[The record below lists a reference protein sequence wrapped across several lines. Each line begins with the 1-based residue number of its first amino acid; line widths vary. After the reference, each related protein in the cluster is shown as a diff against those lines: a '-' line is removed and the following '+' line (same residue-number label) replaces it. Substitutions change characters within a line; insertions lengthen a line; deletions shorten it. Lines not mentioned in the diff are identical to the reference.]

1 MLQTID
7 LEPDGHMREVNRMR
21 KYETTFIVNPELEEA
36 MITEVIDKV
45 QEIITT
51 NDGEVVKVDNW
62 GVKRLAY
69 EIEKR
74 RSGYYSCMQFN
85 GQTNTIEELKRNFRI
100 MENLMKYII
109 IRLED

>member
-1 MLQTID
+1 MK
-7 LEPDGHMREVNRMR
+7 EVNGLR
-21 KYETTFIVNPELEEA
+21 KYETTFIINPELEEA

-45 QEIITT
+45 QEIITA
-51 NDGEVVKVDNW
+51 NNGEMINLENW

-74 RSGYYSCMQFN
+74 RSGFYSCIQFK
-85 GQTNTIEELKRNFRI
+85 GETNTIDELKRNFRI
-100 MENLMKYII
+100 MDNLMKYII